1 VLLSRVADQL
11 FWAARY
17 LERAECTA
25 RIVRTFTE
33 VIVDLPRG
41 LNLSWEP
48 LLAISGSRGVY
59 DESHARA
66 SEADIVRFLVADPT
80 NPSSV
85 GTAIAASRENMRT
98 VREVY
103 PREAWQVSNDLFLY
117 LQSNGEAA
125 VDRRSRN
132 RVLSRV
138 ISESQRIDGILTSAM
153 SRDEAYEMLRIGQ
166 SIERADMTTRVVG
179 VRAATLLAL
188 PIGAED
194 HSEVQWMGVLR
205 SVSAMQMFQRWHRGP
220 IDGESVVRFLVSD
233 ANFPRSVK
241 ACVARIRRGLAE
253 LPHRPVVD
261 EAVDDLELALAVQ
274 WFGDGDDAIALDT
287 AMDAIQLK
295 LSVLSTA
302 IHDELFTGK
311 R

>member
-1 VLLSRVADQL
+1 MLLSRVAAQL
-11 FWAARY
+11 FWGARY
-17 LERAECTA
+17 LERGECTA

-80 NPSSV
+80 HPSSV
-85 GTAIAASRENMRT
+85 GAAIAASRENMRT

-103 PREAWQVSNDLFLY
+103 PREAWQVSNDLYLY

-188 PIGAED
+188 PFGAED

-205 SVSAMQMFQRWHRGP
+205 SVER
-220 IDGESVVRFLVSD
+220 D
-233 ANFPRSVK
+233 ADVP
-241 ACVARIRRGLAE
+241 ALAPWTDRRGERRA
-253 LPHRPVVD
+253 LPRQRRQLPSLGEGVCRAHPPRPGRAAASSGGRRRRGRPRAGARRPVV
-261 EAVDDLELALAVQ
+261 
-274 WFGDGDDAIALDT
+274 
-287 AMDAIQLK
+287 
-295 LSVLSTA
+295 
-302 IHDELFTGK
+302 